1 MSLLSALPSPEFSRR
16 SSLPDGCGPFRH
28 AGVVRLH
35 VGLVSVIFALVAAAC
50 SESTEPPVTTTV
62 TVTPS
67 SATLTTEGGT
77 VDLSAAARDQNGDP
91 MPGATFTWSSD
102 ASSVASVDAE
112 GVVTAESNGSA
123 QVSATTD
130 GVSGSASITVDF
142 PVLTTV
148 EVAPDSALLVEVG
161 ETVALAATATD
172 QDGESMS
179 GFEFAWT
186 TSDADVASVDGSGTV
201 TAEGDGIAT
210 VTATTDG
217 VSGEATLLVASSLAY
232 VSHRFTNAE
241 TGTNP
246 VYVLKVATGEVL
258 DSVEVGALAGEMAI
272 HPAGNR
278 VYVVENPQQPG
289 EASIIA
295 TASNTVTGSVT
306 VGTTPIYAAIS
317 PDGSHVYVGN
327 VGAQTI
333 SVIETTTDT
342 EVTAVDV
349 NGLPRGLAV
358 TPDGG
363 SVYVTLGDDCPGT
376 VEVIDTDTNAVIGSI
391 ALAECAG
398 GDIAINPVG
407 AFAYVPDGRFTSV
420 TVIDT
425 GDNTVE
431 TTIEGL
437 FAPRDVAINA
447 DGSLAYVTE
456 FTTGGDLVVVDATSH
471 EIMDEIDL
479 GSTRTPSTVALS
491 PDGIFAYVTSPDT
504 NEILVVSTLTNK
516 LVDSVPVG
524 SNPFHVAIAPS

>member
-1 MSLLSALPSPEFSRR
+1 M
-16 SSLPDGCGPFRH
+16 
-28 AGVVRLH
+28 
-35 VGLVSVIFALVAAAC
+35 
-50 SESTEPPVTTTV
+50 
-62 TVTPS
+62 
-67 SATLTTEGGT
+67 
-77 VDLSAAARDQNGDP
+77 
-91 MPGATFTWSSD
+91 
-102 ASSVASVDAE
+102 
-112 GVVTAESNGSA
+112 
-123 QVSATTD
+123 
-130 GVSGSASITVDF
+130 
-142 PVLTTV
+142 
-148 EVAPDSALLVEVG
+148 
-161 ETVALAATATD
+161 
-172 QDGESMS
+172 
-179 GFEFAWT
+179 
-186 TSDADVASVDGSGTV
+186 
-201 TAEGDGIAT
+201 
-210 VTATTDG
+210 
-217 VSGEATLLVASSLAY
+217 LVASSLAY
-232 VSHRFTNAE
+232 VAPIHEHRD
-241 TGTNP
+241 GPNP

-258 DSVEVGALAGEMAI
+258 DSVEVGALAGEIAI

-278 VYVVENPQQPG
+278 VYVVENPQQPD
-289 EASIIA
+289 EASIIE

-327 VGAQTI
+327 VGAQTV

-376 VEVIDTDTNAVIGSI
+376 VEVIDTGTNTAAGSI

-398 GDIAINPVG
+398 GDIAINPAG

-437 FAPRDVAINA
+437 FAPRDVAISA

-471 EIMDEIDL
+471 EIMDKIDL

-491 PDGIFAYVTSPDT
+491 PDGVFATSRLPTPTKSWWSPRSPIRWSTRCRSAPIPSTWPSPHHDRWRAGGPSALT
-504 NEILVVSTLTNK
+504 GDGAPGPSRRRAATGQDLKPLPGASVGLIVSLF
-516 LVDSVPVG
+516 SR
-524 SNPFHVAIAPS
+524 APSG